1 MSPNKQ
7 QQIDSTEKMD
17 LHSQQEDIELEYDE
31 YFDDEPKRK
40 PRRGKMLRKFRIPL
54 EN

>member
-7 QQIDSTEKMD
+7 NQINNEQMD
-17 LHSQQEDIELEYDE
+17 LQPQQEDIELEYDE
-31 YFDDEPKRK
+31 YFDDEPQRK

>member
-1 MSPNKQ
+1 MSQHKQ
-7 QQIDSTEKMD
+7 QVSNDKQID
-17 LHSQQEDIELEYDE
+17 LQSQQEEIELEYDE
-31 YFDDEPKRK
+31 YFDDEKQRK

>member
-7 QQIDSTEKMD
+7 QINNDEQMD
-17 LHSQQEDIELEYDE
+17 LSSQQDEIELEYDE
-31 YFDDEPKRK
+31 YLDDEPQRK